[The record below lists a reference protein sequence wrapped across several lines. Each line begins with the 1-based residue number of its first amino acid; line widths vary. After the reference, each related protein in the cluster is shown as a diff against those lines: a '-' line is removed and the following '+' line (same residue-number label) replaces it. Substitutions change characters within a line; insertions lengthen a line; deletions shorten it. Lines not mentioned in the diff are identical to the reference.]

1 MEVIM
6 VIEHLRRCLVAV
18 VCISL
23 VGAAMPM
30 PAQAAIVSTD
40 RAISLEQRAGYIS
53 AVTAGLARED
63 LQARFVA
70 LGVDPAQVQA
80 RLAGL
85 TDSELAALAGRID
98 ELPAGGDALAII
110 GIVFLVLL
118 LLEFTGTIDIF
129 KKVP

>member
-1 MEVIM
+1 MLT
-6 VIEHLRRCLVAV
+6 EHLRRCLVAV
-18 VCISL
+18 MCISL
-23 VGAAMPM
+23 LGAAMPM
-30 PAQAAIVSTD
+30 EVHAGIVSTD
-40 RAISLEQRAGYIS
+40 RAISLEQRDAYIG

-63 LQARFVA
+63 LRERFVA
-70 LGVDPAQVQA
+70 LGVDPAQVET

-85 TDSELAALAGRID
+85 TDSELATLAERID
-98 ELPAGGDALAII
+98 EVPAGGDALAII